1 MLHVFILMLTFFWQS
16 EKINGKCL
24 NCLIIS
30 FICHFNNGIFLS
42 LFELISIMP
51 YKCFD
56 LLTFRLRINL
66 KLAIQVGLETIKYI
80 IRSNNYIIDS

>member
-1 MLHVFILMLTFFWQS
+1 
-16 EKINGKCL
+16 
-24 NCLIIS
+24 
-30 FICHFNNGIFLS
+30 
-42 LFELISIMP
+42 MP

-56 LLTFRLRINL
+56 LLTFRLRIHL